1 MIGPALV
8 LWSALVGN
16 SPMTDTVIQFEAD
29 LTSLNRFYAWPAD
42 DATRARWERFAD
54 DQARKLSGVPFESL
68 DLEGKVD
75 WILLRSQIEVV
86 RERARFEADRGA
98 TVAKWLPFQKPILEL
113 ERARVMVQ
121 EPDPPETAAVLDSIK
136 AQADK
141 VRQDSEN
148 RPSPTLALR
157 AAKRIDRL
165 GKMLDQWFKHYDGF
179 KPEFSWWC
187 RKPFASAKSSLEA
200 LEKTFREEVA
210 QQKGEPSDPLVGDP
224 IGRDALMQALR
235 REFLDTTPEKLI
247 EIARHEEA
255 WCLQELKKAAR
266 ELGHGDDWRKAMEQV
281 KGLHAPVGGQD
292 LLVAEQAR
300 EAIEFVRDLVT
311 IDPLCEETWRVDM
324 IDEAGQKTFPFAA
337 YGGQRMLVSYP
348 TEGMDLD
355 TKTMSFRGNN
365 RHFTRAIT
373 QHELI
378 PGHHLQ
384 GYMAQRH
391 ARHRMVFSTP
401 FFIEGW
407 ALYWE
412 MLLWDLGF
420 AKAPEDRI
428 GMLFWR
434 LHRCARIVVSLRFH
448 LGEMSPQEMVDYLVD
463 NVGHERWTATGEVRR
478 FIGEDYGP
486 LYQCAYMI
494 GGLQLRGFN
503 KALVPGT
510 MTHREFHDRVLR
522 MGSIPMAL
530 VGVSLGLTK
539 PERDFK
545 APSRIPLS
553 DEKP

>member
-29 LTSLNRFYAWPAD
+29 LTALNRFYAWPAD

-54 DQARKLSGVPFESL
+54 DQARNLSGVPFESL

-75 WILLRSQIEVV
+75 WILLRNQIEVV
-86 RERARFEADRGA
+86 RERARFESDRGA

-337 YGGQRMLVSYP
+337 YGGQRMLVSFP
-348 TEGMDLD
+348 PEGMDLG
-355 TKTMSFRGNN
+355 TKTVSFRGNVP
-365 RHFTRAIT
+365 RLGWPPVPRRLPPRGAAPRPKADR
-373 QHELI
+373 L
-378 PGHHLQ
+378 PGEHPPL
-384 GYMAQRH
+384 H
-391 ARHRMVFSTP
+391 ARDPPT
-401 FFIEGW
+401 
-407 ALYWE
+407 
-412 MLLWDLGF
+412 
-420 AKAPEDRI
+420 
-428 GMLFWR
+428 
-434 LHRCARIVVSLRFH
+434 
-448 LGEMSPQEMVDYLVD
+448 
-463 NVGHERWTATGEVRR
+463 
-478 FIGEDYGP
+478 
-486 LYQCAYMI
+486 
-494 GGLQLRGFN
+494 
-503 KALVPGT
+503 
-510 MTHREFHDRVLR
+510 
-522 MGSIPMAL
+522 
-530 VGVSLGLTK
+530 
-539 PERDFK
+539 
-545 APSRIPLS
+545 
-553 DEKP
+553 